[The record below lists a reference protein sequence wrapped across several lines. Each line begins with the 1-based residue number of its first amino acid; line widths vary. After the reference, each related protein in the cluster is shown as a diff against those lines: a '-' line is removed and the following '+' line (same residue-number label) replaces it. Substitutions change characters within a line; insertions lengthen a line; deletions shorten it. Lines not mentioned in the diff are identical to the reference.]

1 MSAAR
6 GAGQRLPLAD
16 LTRRLRSL
24 DGLPVEAL
32 RAEWRRLYRVPAPP
46 CYSRD
51 LLLRGISYR
60 LQELALGGLPPATQR
75 RLSTPSAP
83 GSGVTPARTRA
94 PPPARVKPGSTLV
107 RAWHG
112 ETHTVLVGED
122 GFEHQGRRY
131 ASLSQIARE
140 ITGAHW
146 SGPRFFGLRR
156 EPRAIAGDDVTA
168 ASATATATAPAVP
181 TATAP
186 KTRIRE
192 ERLDA

>member
-156 EPRAIAGDDVTA
+156 EPRTTA
-168 ASATATATAPAVP
+168 NEDLVP
-181 TATAP
+181 TPAP
-186 KTRIRE
+186 STPAAAVMTPGPYAIE
-192 ERLDA
+192 EAPDA

>member
-6 GAGQRLPLAD
+6 GAGQRLPPAD

-32 RAEWRRLYRVPAPP
+32 RAEWRRLYRTPAPS

-83 GSGVTPARTRA
+83 GSGVTPTRPRA

-122 GFEHQGRRY
+122 DFEHQGRRY

-140 ITGAHW
+140 ITGAH
-146 SGPRFFGLRR
+146 
-156 EPRAIAGDDVTA
+156 
-168 ASATATATAPAVP
+168 
-181 TATAP
+181 
-186 KTRIRE
+186 
-192 ERLDA
+192 

>member
-1 MSAAR
+1 LSAAR
-6 GAGQRLPLAD
+6 GAGQRLPPAD
-16 LTRRLRSL
+16 LTRRLRGL

-32 RAEWRRLYRVPAPP
+32 RAEWRRLYRTPAPS

-51 LLLRGISYR
+51 LLLRGVSYR

-83 GSGVTPARTRA
+83 GSGVTPAPTRA
-94 PPPARVKPGSTLV
+94 PPLRVKPGSTLV

-140 ITGAHW
+140 ITGAH
-146 SGPRFFGLRR
+146 
-156 EPRAIAGDDVTA
+156 
-168 ASATATATAPAVP
+168 
-181 TATAP
+181 
-186 KTRIRE
+186 
-192 ERLDA
+192 